1 MFNLKVSVVAINCLK
16 EALCNI
22 YWYKQDLKS
31 FMLNSVTNKSV
42 FLGVNWDKT
51 KREIVS
57 NIVDTLIQKPS
68 ENIGDIRRLFDE
80 VSKMQDF
87 SHLEYLEDSHTKIE
101 KAKKSVAALKK
112 VISNNDE
119 AIKKDKLESE
129 KKAREYAN
137 KVKSNSF
144 LVKLDEIKNT
154 YYQLTRSTDTQKRG
168 YELEKLMYDIFDLFD
183 LDPKASFK
191 NKGEQLDGAFTL
203 DGTDY
208 LFEAKW
214 KKGLIDSSD
223 LDAFN
228 GKISRKLDNTLGLF
242 LSISGFSNDAIEIH
256 SRDRSSLI
264 LMDGMDLV
272 SVLENQIDIKELIIR
287 KRRYAAQTGKIFYR
301 VNQI

>member
-1 MFNLKVSVVAINCLK
+1 MKVSTVAINCLK

-31 FMLNSVTNKSV
+31 FMLNSITNKSV

-57 NIVDTLIQKPS
+57 NIVDSLMQKPS

-80 VSKMQDF
+80 VSKIQDF
-87 SHLEYLEDSHTKIE
+87 SHLEYLEDGFKKVE
-101 KAKKSVAALKK
+101 KAKKAVAALKQA
-112 VISNNDE
+112 ISNNDE

-129 KKAREYAN
+129 KKAKEYEIN
-137 KVKSNSF
+137 VKSNSF
-144 LVKLDEIKNT
+144 LAKLDELKNN
-154 YYQLTRSTDTQKRG
+154 YYQLTLSTDAQKRG
-168 YELEKLMYDIFDLFD
+168 YELEKIMYDIFVLFD

-214 KKGLIDSSD
+214 KKGFIDASD
-223 LDAFN
+223 LDAFK

-242 LSISGFSNDAIEIH
+242 LSINGFSKEAVEIH
-256 SRDRSSLI
+256 SNVRSSLI
-264 LMDGMDLV
+264 LMDGFDLM
-272 SVLENQIDIKELIIR
+272 SVLENHIDLKNLILR
-287 KRRYAAQTGKIFYR
+287 KKRHAAQTGMIFYK
-301 VNQI
+301 IP